1 MNPRAEMKILTMRH
15 FLFYMGMA
23 CVATVAVWG
32 ASEVLSWSN
41 GLTVAVLVVVE
52 TLVSLVALRESL
64 FAPATR
70 PPSRQSRHPL

>member
-1 MNPRAEMKILTMRH
+1 MKILTMRH

-23 CVATVAVWG
+23 CVATVIVWG

-52 TLVSLVALRESL
+52 TLVSVVALRESL

-70 PPSRQSRHPL
+70 SGDGQASHHA

>member
-1 MNPRAEMKILTMRH
+1 MKILTMRH

-23 CVATVAVWG
+23 CLATIVVWG
-32 ASEVLSWSN
+32 VSEVLGWSN

-64 FAPATR
+64 FAPAAR
-70 PPSRQSRHPL
+70 SSSGQSRHP